1 MATLSFRRNSIP
13 QLLDDS
19 GSFVS
24 NHESKAALIWTSF
37 KNRMGVTSNPTMH
50 FNLSEQVHRHHDL
63 SALVMP
69 FLKEEIDLIVKHL
82 PSDKAP
88 GPDDFNGLFLKKCWD
103 IIKSYFYKL
112 CEEFYNGELDLQ
124 SINNSYITLV
134 PKISNPES
142 VNDYRPISLLNSS
155 IKLLT
160 KILAD
165 RL

>member
-1 MATLSFRRNSIP
+1 
-13 QLLDDS
+13 
-19 GSFVS
+19 
-24 NHESKAALIWTSF
+24 
-37 KNRMGVTSNPTMH
+37 
-50 FNLSEQVHRHHDL
+50 
-63 SALVMP
+63 MP

-103 IIKSYFYKL
+103 IIKSDFYKL

-142 VNDYRPISLLNSS
+142 INDYRPISLLNSS

>member
-1 MATLSFRRNSIP
+1 
-13 QLLDDS
+13 
-19 GSFVS
+19 
-24 NHESKAALIWTSF
+24 
-37 KNRMGVTSNPTMH
+37 MGVTSNPTMH
-50 FNLSEQVHRHHDL
+50 FNISELVHRHPDL

-88 GPDDFNGLFLKKCWD
+88 GPDGFNGVFMKKCWD
-103 IIKSYFYKL
+103 IIKPDFYKL

-142 VNDYRPISLLNSS
+142 INDYRPISLLNSS